1 MNKSESIDKLAAA
14 LAKAQGEFPEIE
26 KKSTVKVATKSG
38 GTYEFHYAD
47 LSEIINKTK
56 KALSSNELSFCQDQ
70 FFTAIP
76 NGMIIGVETTL
87 MHSSGQWL
95 ATRVEIPEK
104 YSTMQTL
111 GSALTY
117 ARRYCLNLALGVSS
131 EEDTDANDIDPRTKN
146 FSKDG
151 KSSSQGNQPSQQRN
165 SNPPANNQQLDLI
178 SEPQV
183 KRLWAM
189 SSENKISDND
199 MKSLLKGFG
208 FDSSKKITKNKYD
221 KICQA
226 IVEMARKREV
236 EMHQDQLNEQGGNF
250 TTEDIPF

>member
-1 MNKSESIDKLAAA
+1 MNKSESINELAAA
-14 LAKAQGEFPEIE
+14 LAKAQGEFQEIE

-56 KALSSNELSFCQDQ
+56 KALSSNGLSFCQDQ
-70 FFTAIP
+70 FFTGITS
-76 NGMIIGVETTL
+76 GLLIGVETTV
-87 MHSSGQWL
+87 MHSSGQWFSV
-95 ATRVEIPEK
+95 RVEIPEK

-151 KSSSQGNQPSQQRN
+151 KSSTQAGQPNQQKS
-165 SNPPANNQQLDLI
+165 SNPPVNNQQLDLI
-178 SEPQV
+178 TEPQV
-183 KRLWAM
+183 KKTLGH
-189 SSENKISDND
+189 E
-199 MKSLLKGFG
+199 F
-208 FDSSKKITKNKYD
+208 
-221 KICQA
+221 
-226 IVEMARKREV
+226 RK
-236 EMHQDQLNEQGGNF
+236 
-250 TTEDIPF
+250 